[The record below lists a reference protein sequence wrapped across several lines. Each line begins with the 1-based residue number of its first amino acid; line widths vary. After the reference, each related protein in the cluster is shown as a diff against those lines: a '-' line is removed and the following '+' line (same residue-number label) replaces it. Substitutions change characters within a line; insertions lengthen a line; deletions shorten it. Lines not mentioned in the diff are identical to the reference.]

1 VPVAVAKAAMETGV
15 ARRPIID
22 LDRYAQELSA
32 RRDPIASTLQRI
44 YDRVRRQPKRI
55 VFAEGEEEQV
65 MRAAVSYVNQ
75 RLGTAILLGR
85 DDVIKEN
92 ARNAGIDLDKPGWRS
107 SLRGVAPAT
116 PSMPTFFTRP
126 CSAKATCSATAS
138 ASSTTTATISPPAWW
153 RWATPTASS
162 PA

>member
-1 VPVAVAKAAMETGV
+1 AAMDSGV
-15 ARRPIID
+15 ARGPI
-22 LDRYAQELSA
+22 LNLERYEQELSA

-85 DDVIKEN
+85 EERIRET
-92 ARNAGIDLDKPGWRS
+92 ARNAGVDLARPGIEIINARLS
-107 SLRGVAPAT
+107 RRHGIYAEFLHE
-116 PSMPTFFTRP
+116 
-126 CSAKATCSATAS
+126 
-138 ASSTTTATISPPAWW
+138 
-153 RWATPTASS
+153 
-162 PA
+162 